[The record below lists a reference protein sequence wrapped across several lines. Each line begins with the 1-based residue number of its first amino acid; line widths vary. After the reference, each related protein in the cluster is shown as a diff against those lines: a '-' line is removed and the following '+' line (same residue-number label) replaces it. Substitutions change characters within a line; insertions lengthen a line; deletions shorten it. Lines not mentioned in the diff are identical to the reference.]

1 MHPPLR
7 MRALSDEEA
16 RVIAKLSRSQTASVR
31 LVQRATIIQLA
42 SQGNTIPQIIEQVG
56 CAPNVVRKWFKRFS
70 ERGLAGLQDAP
81 RSGAPSR
88 YTAENKALV
97 IATALTRP
105 SALGLSYGSWTF
117 ERLAT
122 YLHEQQSVQM
132 KKTRIFEILREE
144 GLRWRKEETWFGE
157 RLDPEFASK
166 RGRLKRSE
174 RPRPPT
180 ASS

>member
-1 MHPPLR
+1 MKPPLR
-7 MRALSDEEA
+7 LRPLSDEEA
-16 RVIAKLSRSQTASVR
+16 RVIRKLSRSQTASVR
-31 LVQRATIIQLA
+31 LVQRARIIELA
-42 SQGNTIPQIIEQVG
+42 SQGKTIPQIITQVG
-56 CAPNVVRKWFKRFS
+56 CAPNVVRKWFKRFR
-70 ERGLAGLQDAP
+70 EQGLAGLQDAP

-97 IATALTRP
+97 IATACTRP

-117 ERLAT
+117 ERLAA
-122 YLHEQQSVQM
+122 YLQEQRGLQM
-132 KKTRIFEILREE
+132 KKTRIFAILRDE

-157 RLDPEFASK
+157 RLDPEFAAK

-174 RPRPPT
+174 ELPPPP